1 MARPTATDPLEP
13 FPVRLP
19 ALLVTRLKRE
29 AEEAG
34 VTNSD
39 VIRSY
44 LQLADA
50 KPLAQ
55 PRQVRRQKY
64 TGPINAADPKL
75 MQALAGIGNNLNQIA
90 RGINH
95 SNLKNEPLSKVY
107 ILAELRKIELHL
119 QQIGAK
125 NAS

>member
-1 MARPTATDPLEP
+1 MARPNAADPLVP

-19 ALLVTRLKRE
+19 ALLATRLKRE
-29 AEEAG
+29 AEDAG

-39 VIRSY
+39 VIRRY

-50 KPLAQ
+50 KPLGK
-55 PRQVRRQKY
+55 PRQVQRQKY
-64 TGPINAADPKL
+64 TGPVNAADPKL

-95 SNLKNEPLSKVY
+95 SNLKNEPLARVY

-119 QQIGAK
+119 QAIGAK